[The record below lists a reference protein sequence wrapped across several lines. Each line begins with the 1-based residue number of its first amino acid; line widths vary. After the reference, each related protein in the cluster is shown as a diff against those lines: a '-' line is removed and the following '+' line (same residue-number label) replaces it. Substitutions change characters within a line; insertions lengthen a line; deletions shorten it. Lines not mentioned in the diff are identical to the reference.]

1 MTTTLHPNSSLVH
14 EILTEV
20 SNLKSKKEKI
30 QLLQQMNSLHLR
42 NILRGAFDET
52 IQWDLPEG
60 TPPYTVNDQS
70 PRSIRKISD
79 QLKYFVV
86 GGPGAKM
93 IAAKRQRM
101 FISFLEQIHSKDG
114 AVVVAMK
121 DKKLTELFPGIKRDV
136 VNEAFPGLL
145 RG

>member
-1 MTTTLHPNSSLVH
+1 MTTLHPNSSLVH

-20 SNLKSKKEKI
+20 SALKTKKEKI

-70 PRSIRKISD
+70 PRAVRKISD
-79 QLKYFVV
+79 QLKYFVT
-86 GGPGAKM
+86 GGPGAKL
-93 IAAKRQRM
+93 IAAKKQRM

-114 AVVVAMK
+114 KVIIAMK
-121 DKKLTELFPGIKRDV
+121 DKKLAELFTGVKRDV

>member
-1 MTTTLHPNSSLVH
+1 MTTLHPNSSLVH
-14 EILTEV
+14 EILSEV
-20 SNLKSKKEKI
+20 SALRTKKEKI

-60 TPPYTVNDQS
+60 TPPVTINDQT
-70 PRSIRKISD
+70 PRSVHKISD
-79 QLKYFVV
+79 QLKYFVT
-86 GGPGAKM
+86 GGPGAKLM
-93 IAAKRQRM
+93 TAKKQRM
-101 FISFLEQIHSKDG
+101 FISFLEQLHSKDV
-114 AVVVAMK
+114 AVIIAMK
-121 DKKLTELFPGIKRDV
+121 DKKMTELFPGLKRDV